1 MAKSD
6 VNGPNANEIFKFL
19 RLRSRLFDAAKN
31 EARVIPWNFSKFLVS
46 ADAHVIEYFNPRT
59 EISEIEPRINQLL
72 QNEMTIWTNYLFLV
86 YNDEQDKKEQ
96 YAALTNLKL
105 RYRN

>member
-1 MAKSD
+1 
-6 VNGPNANEIFKFL
+6 
-19 RLRSRLFDAAKN
+19 
-31 EARVIPWNFSKFLVS
+31 
-46 ADAHVIEYFNPRT
+46 VIEYFNPRT
-59 EISEIEPRINQLL
+59 EISEIEPRITQLL
-72 QNEMTIWTNYLFLV
+72 QNEMTIWTNSLFLV